1 MMDGHRG
8 GSARGDEGA
17 DAASAPSFRR
27 RRMAWNPGNWN
38 PAPSSIGPNRGY
50 RRPGSPGGRQFAP
63 TEHLA
68 PEAVAAFVDG
78 ELGMT
83 AHMRATHHLAL
94 CPECVAAV
102 DAQTS
107 ARARL
112 RESGRVAIPDS
123 LLSQLT
129 QIPTREID
137 MTPRDTPTDRMGPD
151 RMGRGLPPAAPIT
164 PGNPLTRGRMTRR
177 WGR

>member
-1 MMDGHRG
+1 MMDGHPGRPTRG
-8 GSARGDEGA
+8 AQVGEPGS
-17 DAASAPSFRR
+17 SPSFRR
-27 RRMAWNPGNWN
+27 RRSAWDPSRWT
-38 PAPSSIGPNRGY
+38 PAPSSIEPNRGY
-50 RRPGSPGGRQFAP
+50 RAPGRPGGRRFAP

-112 RESGRVAIPDS
+112 RESGRVSIPDS

-137 MTPRDTPTDRMGPD
+137 MTSGDAATDRMPGAF
-151 RMGRGLPPAAPIT
+151 PASSIPAPM
-164 PGNPLTRGRMTRR
+164 TRGRMTRR

>member
-1 MMDGHRG
+1 
-8 GSARGDEGA
+8 
-17 DAASAPSFRR
+17 
-27 RRMAWNPGNWN
+27 
-38 PAPSSIGPNRGY
+38 
-50 RRPGSPGGRQFAP
+50 
-63 TEHLA
+63 
-68 PEAVAAFVDG
+68 
-78 ELGMT
+78 MT

-112 RESGRVAIPDS
+112 RESGRVSIPDS

-137 MTPRDTPTDRMGPD
+137 MTSGDAATDRMPGAF
-151 RMGRGLPPAAPIT
+151 PASSISAPM
-164 PGNPLTRGRMTRR
+164 TRGRMTRR